1 LSNNSNNL
9 LGIPNTY
16 NEKINNSKSI
26 DLNIPLE
33 KNKTISGL
41 DSQQTIPSSNNLTH
55 NEIQLTQ

>member
-1 LSNNSNNL
+1 M
-9 LGIPNTY
+9 GIPNTY